1 MHLLAVPFS
10 KSIHVP
16 FLARLDQP
24 LHLRLEIAAV
34 GFPVV
39 ANMPTFDV
47 IPSLAKWNPVLL
59 HMLRQRW
66 EFLFDPLQ
74 EIEAS
79 FLEALVATKLSS
91 EATHFR
97 IKESR
102 GLEAWTCSRSF
113 RFSSISSALIF
124 CSSSFA
130 ASADA
135 LASSLFFVRSR
146 KLCIVLPISAFRS
159 ARLSENLFT
168 HAPTSAEFNL
178 RLRSCL
184 SASALEYSNC
194 RRTGSL
200 MLSI

>member
-34 GFPVV
+34 GFPVGT
-39 ANMPTFDV
+39 NMPTFDV

-97 IKESR
+97 IKESH
-102 GLEAWTCSRSF
+102 GLEGLDFFLLLLFSLHLFGLNFLQFFLRRQRGRLSFLALLRQVSQTLHRSADLGISLRPFIRKPLHGRIHFCGIQLAFTQLSF
-113 RFSSISSALIF
+113 RKRFG
-124 CSSSFA
+124 
-130 ASADA
+130 
-135 LASSLFFVRSR
+135 
-146 KLCIVLPISAFRS
+146 VLQLPPYWVAHGR
-159 ARLSENLFT
+159 
-168 HAPTSAEFNL
+168 
-178 RLRSCL
+178 
-184 SASALEYSNC
+184 
-194 RRTGSL
+194 
-200 MLSI
+200 